1 MVGGADADASHDVTG
16 TFRAIFHPIGY
27 SAEVDIPRTSAT
39 PLASLSDDDLVRRA
53 QAGDRDSFRAIMTRC
68 NQRLFRVARSI
79 VRDDHDAE
87 DVLQEAYLRAFRA
100 IAGFRGEA
108 NILTWLTRIVVNEA
122 RGRLRQRRDTVD
134 IGQVETAQRSSAQV
148 IPFPSA
154 GSFDAIEAAVESAH
168 IRRLIEAAIDDLPDA
183 FRTVFMLR
191 DVDGCSIEETAA
203 TLDVRPE
210 TVKTRLHRA
219 RRLLRETLDQQLRA
233 TLADAFSFLGA
244 ACHAITETVLLRLA
258 AEGRFA
264 VDPATG

>member
-1 MVGGADADASHDVTG
+1 MSRTNPSHPAG
-16 TFRAIFHPIGY
+16 
-27 SAEVDIPRTSAT
+27 
-39 PLASLSDDDLVRRA
+39 LSDEDLVVLA
-53 QAGDRDSFRAIMTRC
+53 QQGDREAFRAIMTRC

-79 VRDDHDAE
+79 VRNDHEAE

-100 IAGFRGEA
+100 MAGFRGEA

-134 IGQVETAQRSSAQV
+134 VDQIEATQRAGAQV

-154 GSFDAIEAAVESAH
+154 GTFGATESAVESAH
-168 IRRLIEAAIDDLPDA
+168 IRRLVEAAIDELPDT

-219 RRLLRETLDQQLRA
+219 RRMLRETLDQRLKA
-233 TLADAFSFLGA
+233 TLADAFSFLGT
-244 ACHAITETVLLRLA
+244 ACQAITEAVLMRLA
-258 AEGRFA
+258 AEGRLADDA
-264 VDPATG
+264 VSS

>member
-1 MVGGADADASHDVTG
+1 MSRTNPSH
-16 TFRAIFHPIGY
+16 
-27 SAEVDIPRTSAT
+27 SAG
-39 PLASLSDDDLVRRA
+39 LSDEDLVVLA
-53 QAGDRDSFRAIMTRC
+53 QQGDREAFRVIMTRC

-79 VRDDHDAE
+79 VRNDHEAE

-100 IAGFRGEA
+100 MAGFRGEA

-134 IGQVETAQRSSAQV
+134 VDQIEATQRAGAQV

-154 GSFDAIEAAVESAH
+154 GNFGATESAVESAH
-168 IRRLIEAAIDDLPDA
+168 IRRLVEAAIDELPDT

-219 RRLLRETLDQQLRA
+219 RRMLRETLDQRLKA
-233 TLADAFSFLGA
+233 TLADAFSFLGT
-244 ACHAITETVLLRLA
+244 ACQAITEAVLMRLA
-258 AEGRFA
+258 AEGRLADDA
-264 VDPATG
+264 VSS

>member
-1 MVGGADADASHDVTG
+1 MAENEMLHPHPSHS
-16 TFRAIFHPIGY
+16 IN
-27 SAEVDIPRTSAT
+27 
-39 PLASLSDDDLVRRA
+39 LSDNELVRRA
-53 QAGDRDSFRAIMTRC
+53 QQGDRAAFRAIMTQC

-79 VRDDHDAE
+79 VRDDHEAE

-100 IAGFRGEA
+100 IASFRGEA
-108 NILTWLTRIVVNEA
+108 NVLTWLTRIVVNEA

-134 IGQVETAQRSSAQV
+134 IDQIEAAQRSTAQV

-154 GSFDAIEAAVESAH
+154 GNFGATESAVESAH
-168 IRRLIEAAIDDLPDA
+168 IRRLVEAAIDDLPDA

-219 RRLLRETLDQQLRA
+219 RRMLRETLDQRLKA
-233 TLADAFSFLGA
+233 TLADAFSFLGT
-244 ACHAITETVLLRLA
+244 ACLAITDAVLSRLA
-258 AEGRFA
+258 AEGRLA
-264 VDPATG
+264 DDDAGT